1 MPRHHLSTPRR
12 YALLGVF
19 AGLFTPG
26 VLVFAQPPATP
37 DIGVA
42 LAASAPPI
50 DPRLTPEE
58 LANIRV
64 YDTVSTSVVNIST
77 STQQFDKM
85 FGLPIDGEG
94 SGSGAVLD
102 QQGHILTNQH
112 VIEDATEIQVTLS
125 NGETF
130 PATLVGADKEYDM
143 AIIKIDPRGVP
154 LKPIQLGRS
163 EALRVGQKAYVLGN
177 PFGLEG
183 TLTAGMIS
191 SLNRSVPSR
200 RGGRAMTGM
209 IQTDAAMNP
218 GNSGGPLLNSSG
230 EMVGM
235 CVAIVSATG
244 QNAGVGFAIPMNRIR
259 RFVPE
264 LLEHGRVI
272 RAYHGIVL
280 LNETSQGLQIAKLA
294 DGGPAEQAGLRPFRQ
309 VLETGRQGPF
319 IVQRTR
325 IDRSYADYILAI
337 DGEPVTT
344 HEDFLAIM
352 DAYKPGQRITFTVL
366 REGQR
371 LNVPI
376 TLGAA

>member
-1 MPRHHLSTPRR
+1 M
-12 YALLGVF
+12 A
-19 AGLFTPG
+19 
-26 VLVFAQPPATP
+26 PPAEVGT
-37 DIGVA
+37 
-42 LAASAPPI
+42 AASPPAI

-58 LANIRV
+58 IANIRV

-77 STQQFDKM
+77 STQQLDSV
-85 FGLPIDGEG
+85 FGLPIEGEG

-102 QQGHILTNQH
+102 TQGRILTNQH
-112 VIEDATEIQVTLS
+112 VIDDATEIQVTLAT
-125 NGETF
+125 GATY
-130 PATLVGADKEYDM
+130 PAELVGADKEYDM
-143 AIIKIDPRGVP
+143 AIIKIDAPP
-154 LKPIQLGRS
+154 EELTPIPLGRS
-163 EALRVGQKAYVLGN
+163 DNLRVGQKAYVLGN

-183 TLTAGMIS
+183 TLTTGMIS

-264 LLEHGRVI
+264 LMEHGRVI

-280 LNETSQGLQIAKLA
+280 LNETSQGLQIARIA
-294 DGGPAEQAGLRPFRQ
+294 ERGPAAVAGLRPFRQ
-309 VLETGRQGPF
+309 VIETGRNGPF
-319 IVQRTR
+319 IVRRTR
-325 IDRSYADYILAI
+325 VDRDYADFILAI
-337 DGEPVTT
+337 DGRSVRT

-352 DAYKPGQRITFTVL
+352 DAYKPGQQVTFTVL
-366 REGQR
+366 REGR
-371 LNVPI
+371 RMSVPL